1 MGVRLLAIG
10 LAAGV
15 FSALF
20 GVGGGVIIVP
30 VLVLAGVPTRAAT
43 GTSLAAITLTAA
55 AGTVAYAL
63 HGDVKFGAAALLGI
77 PGVVGVIGGVALQQ
91 RVTGR
96 TLTLGFAS
104 GFAYPSDGSIVT
116 TGSISASAST
126 DVGANARS
134 TASSSVSSFSL
145 FGGEVTASNVTAHA
159 TGSTSAQAAS
169 GSLTGSPVS
178 GLTVNGAGA
187 SAGPNGRVQLGDWGY
202 AITLEQSEARSASG
216 KPQSYRGYL
225 TGLDIHLTAD
235 HGGLAAGS
243 EILVGYA
250 EASVQ
255 AGAPQPI
262 TPTAPTTTTTK
273 QQPPQAPPKP
283 STQGLPP
290 NFRPLPVGLQPQL
303 TAGPYVF
310 PVYGPHSFIDTFG
323 AFRGDVSGDWHHGD
337 DIFASLGAPVLACAD
352 GAIFSVGWNNVGGN
366 RLWLRDGQGN
376 EYYYAHLS
384 AYSPAARNGNHV
396 KAGEVIGFV
405 GNTGDAEGTAYHLHF
420 EVHPVAYLALGY
432 DGAVDPTPYLK
443 AWQEQK
449 DLYLAQVA
457 GYLPGV
463 TGTAPKPGAILLQA
477 SDISQ
482 ASGLDPA
489 SLRRAFLAPL
499 LAGQDGRLVTVTTP
513 AGG

>member
-1 MGVRLLAIG
+1 MRLQ
-10 LAAGV
+10 
-15 FSALF
+15 
-20 GVGGGVIIVP
+20 VI
-30 VLVLAGVPTRAAT
+30 
-43 GTSLAAITLTAA
+43 
-55 AGTVAYAL
+55 
-63 HGDVKFGAAALLGI
+63 
-77 PGVVGVIGGVALQQ
+77 
-91 RVTGR
+91 
-96 TLTLGFAS
+96 LGFAVVLLVAGTAGASSNGSEPSATASAYGVKVVPGASSTAVSAPPNAVGFTS

-134 TASSSVSSFSL
+134 TASASVNSFSL
-145 FGGEVTASNVTAHA
+145 FGGEVTAGSVTAHA
-159 TGSTSAQAAS
+159 AGTTSGQAAS
-169 GSLTGSPVS
+169 GNLDGSSVS

-202 AITLEQSEARSASG
+202 AVTMEQSEVTSASG

-235 HGGLAAGS
+235 HGGLSAGS

-250 EASVQ
+250 EVSVQ
-255 AGAPQPI
+255 AGTPQPV
-262 TPTAPTTTTTK
+262 TTTAPTTTTK
-273 QQPPQAPPKP
+273 QPPKAPPPKP
-283 STQGLPP
+283 STTGLPP

-337 DIFASLGAPVLACAD
+337 DIFASLGAPVLACSD
-352 GAIFSVGWNNVGGN
+352 GTVFSVGWNNVGGN

-376 EYYYAHLS
+376 EFYYAHLS
-384 AYSPAARNGNHV
+384 AYSPAARNGSHV

-405 GNTGDAEGTAYHLHF
+405 GNTGDAEGGAYHLHF

-457 GYLPGV
+457 GYLGGV

-482 ASGLDPA
+482 ANGLDPA
-489 SLRRAFLAPL
+489 SLRRAFFAPL
-499 LAGQDGRLVTVTTP
+499 LAGEDGGLATVTTP
-513 AGG
+513 SGG

>member
-1 MGVRLLAIG
+1 MAGAMRLQ
-10 LAAGV
+10 
-15 FSALF
+15 
-20 GVGGGVIIVP
+20 
-30 VLVLAGVPTRAAT
+30 
-43 GTSLAAITLTAA
+43 
-55 AGTVAYAL
+55 
-63 HGDVKFGAAALLGI
+63 
-77 PGVVGVIGGVALQQ
+77 VV
-91 RVTGR
+91 
-96 TLTLGFAS
+96 LGFAVVLLVAGSAGASANGQQPAATASAYGVKVVPGASSTAVSAPPNAVGFTS

-134 TASSSVSSFSL
+134 TASSSVSSLSV

-159 TGSTSAQAAS
+159 AGSTSAQAAS
-169 GSLTGSPVS
+169 GSLTGSSVS
-178 GLTVNGAGA
+178 GLTVNGAAA

-202 AITLEQSEARSASG
+202 AITLEQSEVRSTSG

-235 HGGLAAGS
+235 HGGLSAGS

-250 EASVQ
+250 EAMVQ
-255 AGAPQPI
+255 AGTPEPAP
-262 TPTAPTTTTTK
+262 TTPTTTTKK
-273 QQPPQAPPKP
+273 QQPKSAPKP
-283 STQGLPP
+283 GIQGLPP
-290 NFRPLPVGLQPQL
+290 NFRPLPVGLQPEL

-310 PVYGPHSFIDTFG
+310 PVYGPHDFVDTFG
-323 AFRGDVSGDWHHGD
+323 AFRGDVSGNWHHGD

-352 GAIFSVGWNNVGGN
+352 GSVFSVGWNSVGGN

-384 AYSPAARNGNHV
+384 AYSPAARNGNRV

-463 TGTAPKPGAILLQA
+463 TGTAPKPGAILLQS

-482 ASGLDPA
+482 ANGLDPA

-499 LAGQDGRLVTVTTP
+499 LAGEDGRLVTAQP
-513 AGG
+513 GG